1 MKIYK
6 LIILFILLSISMQ
19 GQEAWTLEQ
28 CIKRAIEKNISIK
41 QSEVDL
47 AITKQNKIRSDLQ
60 SLQRKRNSNSPA
72 MWKLSWCWRN
82 KKRTD
87 AES

>member
-6 LIILFILLSISMQ
+6 LIIFFISLSISMQ

-41 QSEVDL
+41 DPLNMNVAYNQVKDL
-47 AITKQNKIRSDLQ
+47 HHYLIYNI
-60 SLQRKRNSNSPA
+60 
-72 MWKLSWCWRN
+72 
-82 KKRTD
+82 
-87 AES
+87 